1 MNSEYRNNRQPLV
14 SVVVNNYNYARFLGE
29 AIDSVLNQTYENVE
43 VIVVDDG
50 SIDDSREVIESY
62 GERIK
67 AIYKRN
73 GGQASAMNA
82 GFTIARGELI
92 YFLDADDRAAP
103 DCLERV
109 VESYLAAENSIALL
123 NFRLQLI
130 NDQGEP
136 LEQSAPVEGV
146 ALPSRAV
153 SKQIREKGT
162 FRHQPTSAN
171 VFAKHAL
178 KKIMPIP
185 AAEFRIC
192 AETYLC
198 YYAPLFGDIE
208 AVEAVLGFYRVHQ
221 TNNYHRA
228 DKLDDAAGIAEYV
241 GKQEKFYAAIE
252 NSRRRLGKL
261 ANLQI
266 GGNANLLHL
275 IFKSANRKLATG
287 ATDEKTL
294 GNFAST
300 LETLRE
306 FRANAA
312 SFSRKRKIAA
322 MLYLSTLQFLPR
334 GMICPL
340 VEMTFIRAPKPLAF
354 LLRKSLK

>member
-1 MNSEYRNNRQPLV
+1 MNSEYQNKREPLV
-14 SVVVNNYNYARFLGE
+14 SVIVNNYNYARFLGE
-29 AIDSVLNQTYENVE
+29 AIDSALNQTYERVE

-50 SIDDSREVIESY
+50 SIDDSRGVIESY

-92 YFLDADDRAAP
+92 YFLDADDIAAP

-109 VESYLAAENSIALL
+109 VESYLSAENSIALL

-146 ALPSRAV
+146 ALPSRAI

-171 VFAKHAL
+171 VFAKYAL

-208 AVEAVLGFYRVHQ
+208 AVEEILGFYRVHEN
-221 TNNYHRA
+221 NNYHQA
-228 DKLDDAAGIAEYV
+228 NKIYDAAGIAEYV
-241 GKQEKFYAAIE
+241 GRQADFYSAIE
-252 NSRRRLGKL
+252 TSRRRLGKL

-275 IFKSANRKLATG
+275 IFKSANRKLTKNAAG
-287 ATDEKTL
+287 GKNSSNLQSAI
-294 GNFAST
+294 
-300 LETLRE
+300 ETLRE
-306 FRANAA
+306 FRANAQ
-312 SFSRKRKIAA
+312 SFSQKRKIAA
-322 MLYLSTLQFLPR
+322 MLYLSTLQFLPKR
-334 GMICPL
+334 MICPL
-340 VEMTFIRAPKPLAF
+340 VEMTFIRSPKPLDF